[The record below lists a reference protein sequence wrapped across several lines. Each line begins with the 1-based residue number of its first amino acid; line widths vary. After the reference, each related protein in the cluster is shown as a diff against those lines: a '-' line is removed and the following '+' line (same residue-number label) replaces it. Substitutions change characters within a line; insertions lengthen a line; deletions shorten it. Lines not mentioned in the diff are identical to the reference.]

1 MPPITRTGAGTG
13 VPSTA
18 TTTPDG
24 RYPVA
29 AGDTLNKIAAR
40 FGVTVDALVTANQ
53 RQYPKISD
61 EKSLQVGWQ
70 LQIPGAAQN
79 PAPPPPPAG
88 QRDGW
93 KPRSNDKVLF
103 VAVNNSPEHQS
114 TDEAKAM
121 INRGVDVTVVHTS
134 DVGQDQVAV
143 KDKFGNSK
151 TYDLTKP
158 EGAMG
163 FALTLGL
170 PAEQTKKIADTLS
183 KCEDGGRDEVAGMA
197 QEWAKAERGGQTES
211 RLVMSGHQ
219 TGTGVYGD
227 NNGKIRWDTLAD
239 LARAMPRG
247 AASVE
252 DLMIAGCFSGGDGMM
267 QMYQDIFPNL
277 KTAVAYDG
285 LSPGAASGA
294 VAHQKA
300 WEQATRG
307 DRATIDR
314 NIFNN
319 FRWGD
324 HVAVWSK
331 AGGYQNAHPETLD
344 QARNRVQYRYQ
355 YDAALNGQS
364 DIGDPTTGP
373 VRQFYTDVQHL
384 LQRSDLPAE
393 EKPALTELKD
403 QAIRLVFYGQ
413 VAGKFNQAHAA
424 EIQQGFQA
432 MGLPVPDFSK
442 LSRADAVKAIDA
454 FQAAI
459 APPAAPTP
467 ADGSTPAA
475 DGTAPAA
482 DGTAAPTAPA
492 TPKAP
497 PPAAAVALGA
507 LLTDFRALK
516 TNVIPESWV

>member
-13 VPSTA
+13 VPSTSQL
-18 TTTPDG
+18 TPDG
-24 RYPVA
+24 RYPVV
-29 AGDTLNKIAAR
+29 AGDTLSKIAAR
-40 FGVTVDALVTANQ
+40 YGTTVDALIAANQ
-53 RQYPKISD
+53 QQYPKITD
-61 EKSLQVGWQ
+61 PKALQIGWQ
-70 LQIPGAAQN
+70 LQLPSNN
-79 PAPPPPPAG
+79 PPPPPPPAG
-88 QRDGW
+88 QGDGW

-114 TDEAKAM
+114 TDEAKAL

-134 DVGQDQVAV
+134 DAGQDQFTV
-143 KDKFGNSK
+143 KDKLGNSK

-183 KCEDGGRDEVAGMA
+183 KCDAGGRDEVAGMA

-219 TGTGVYGD
+219 TGSGVYGD

-247 AASVE
+247 AQSVE
-252 DLMIAGCFSGGDGMM
+252 DLMIAGCFSGGDAMM

-294 VAHQKA
+294 TAHQKA

-331 AGGYQNAHPETLD
+331 AGGYQNAHPETLE
-344 QARNRVQYRYQ
+344 QAHNRVQYRYQ
-355 YDAALNGQS
+355 YDAALNGQG

-384 LQRSDLPAE
+384 LQRGDLPPE

-459 APPAAPTP
+459 APPAPPPA
-467 ADGSTPAA
+467 ADGSTPEV
-475 DGTAPAA
+475 DGAIAN
-482 DGTAAPTAPA
+482 GSTAPA
-492 TPKAP
+492 TPATPKPP

-507 LLTDFRALK
+507 LLADFRALK
-516 TNVIPESWV
+516 SNVIPEAWV

>member
-1 MPPITRTGAGTG
+1 MPPITRTG
-13 VPSTA
+13 VA
-18 TTTPDG
+18 TLPTTPDR
-24 RYPVA
+24 RYPLV
-29 AGDTLNKIAAR
+29 AGDTLNKITAR
-40 FGVTVDALVTANQ
+40 
-53 RQYPKISD
+53 S
-61 EKSLQVGWQ
+61 
-70 LQIPGAAQN
+70 
-79 PAPPPPPAG
+79 G
-88 QRDGW
+88 QGDGW

-134 DVGQDQVAV
+134 DAGQDQFAV
-143 KDKFGNSK
+143 KDKLGNSK

-170 PAEQTKKIADTLS
+170 PAEQTKKIADVLTN
-183 KCEDGGRDEVAGMA
+183 CDAGGRDEVAGMA

-219 TGTGVYGD
+219 VGSGVYGD
-227 NNGKIRWDTLAD
+227 NNGKISWETLGA
-239 LARAMPRG
+239 LTRAMPRG

-267 QMYQDIFPNL
+267 DMYQAMFPNL

-294 VAHQKA
+294 TAHQKA

-314 NIFNN
+314 NIFQN

-331 AGGYQNAHPETLD
+331 AGGYNNGKPPQTLD
-344 QARNRVQYRYQ
+344 EARQQLDWQKDSYN
-355 YDAALNGQS
+355 DALNGTS

-373 VRQFYTDVQHL
+373 VRQFYTAAQHL
-384 LQRSDLPAE
+384 LQRSDFPAD
-393 EKPALTELKD
+393 EKAALTAQKD

-413 VAGKFNQAHAA
+413 VAGKFNQTNAA
-424 EIQQGFQA
+424 AISDAYKAFNI
-432 MGLPVPDFSK
+432 PVPDFSK
-442 LSRADAVKAIDA
+442 LSRTDALKVMNDYQTALT
-454 FQAAI
+454 AAGD
-459 APPAAPTP
+459 AAPQQ
-467 ADGSTPAA
+467 A
-475 DGTAPAA
+475 
-482 DGTAAPTAPA
+482 
-492 TPKAP
+492 K
-497 PPAAAVALGA
+497 
-507 LLTDFRALK
+507 DFGRVLSDFKDLK
-516 TNVIPESWV
+516 SNVIPESWV

>member
-1 MPPITRTGAGTG
+1 
-13 VPSTA
+13 
-18 TTTPDG
+18 
-24 RYPVA
+24 VA
-29 AGDTLNKIAAR
+29 SGDTLNKIAAR
-40 FGVTVDALVTANQ
+40 YGTTVDALIAANQ
-53 RQYPKISD
+53 QQYPKISD
-61 EKSLQVGWQ
+61 PKALQVGWQ
-70 LQIPGAAQN
+70 LQLPSNN
-79 PAPPPPPAG
+79 PPPPPPPAG
-88 QRDGW
+88 QGDGW

-114 TDEAKAM
+114 TDEAKAL

-134 DVGQDQVAV
+134 DAGQDQFAV

-170 PAEQTKKIADTLS
+170 PAEQTKQIADVLTN
-183 KCEDGGRDEVAGMA
+183 CDAGGRDEVAGMA

-219 TGTGVYGD
+219 VGGGVYGD
-227 NNGKIRWDTLAD
+227 NNGRISWETLAG

-247 AASVE
+247 AQSVE

-267 QMYQDIFPNL
+267 DMYQNIFPNL

-294 VAHQKA
+294 TAHQKA

-307 DRATIDR
+307 DRSTIDR
-314 NIFNN
+314 NIFQNM
-319 FRWGD
+319 RWGD

-331 AGGYQNAHPETLD
+331 AGGYNNGQPPTTLD
-344 QARNRVQYRYQ
+344 QAKSRVMYAEYGFTH
-355 YDAALNGQS
+355 ALSGEN

-373 VRQFYTDVQHL
+373 VRQYYTAVQHL

-393 EKPALTELKD
+393 EKPALTALKD

-413 VAGKFNQAHAA
+413 VSGKFNQANAA
-424 EIQQGFQA
+424 AISDA
-432 MGLPVPDFSK
+432 YKSLNLPVPDFSK
-442 LSRADAVKAIDA
+442 LSRADAVKAIGDYQTA
-454 FQAAI
+454 LTTAGD
-459 APPAAPTP
+459 AAPQKAVDFGKVL
-467 ADGSTPAA
+467 ADFK
-475 DGTAPAA
+475 D
-482 DGTAAPTAPA
+482 
-492 TPKAP
+492 
-497 PPAAAVALGA
+497 L
-507 LLTDFRALK
+507 RN
-516 TNVIPESWV
+516 NVIPESWV